1 MHIGAVS
8 KLNFDTAP
16 FPCCYESINGDS
28 HKRVCLSNAF
38 PREGRGF
45 SFIAV
50 TIIFIDVFK

>member
-45 SFIAV
+45 FLCLIRIYMIPFS
-50 TIIFIDVFK
+50 